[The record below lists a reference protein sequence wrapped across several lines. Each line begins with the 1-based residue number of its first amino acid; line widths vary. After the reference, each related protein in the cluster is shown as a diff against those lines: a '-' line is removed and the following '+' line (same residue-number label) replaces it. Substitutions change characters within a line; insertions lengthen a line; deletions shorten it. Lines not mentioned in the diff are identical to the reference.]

1 VTEGM
6 RPIEIS
12 TRDGKH
18 FVATAYLAA
27 YGPVLAERWQ
37 RGVAAAANKTD
48 FSVEEATAM
57 NNKAVD
63 DSLCHG
69 HRRRDHRCH
78 CRSLAKALVPR
89 APK

>member
-1 VTEGM
+1 M

-27 YGPVLAERWQ
+27 YGPVVAERWQ
-37 RGVAAAANKTD
+37 RGGAAAGKTD
-48 FSVEEATAM
+48 FSAEEATAM

-63 DSLCHG
+63 DALCHG
-69 HRRRDHRCH
+69 TADAITDAIAA
-78 CRSLAKALVPR
+78 LAKALVPR

>member
-1 VTEGM
+1 M

-37 RGVAAAANKTD
+37 RGVAAAADKTD
-48 FSVEEATAM
+48 FSAEEATAM

-69 HRRRDHRCH
+69 TADAITNFIAA
-78 CRSLAKALVPR
+78 LAKALVPR